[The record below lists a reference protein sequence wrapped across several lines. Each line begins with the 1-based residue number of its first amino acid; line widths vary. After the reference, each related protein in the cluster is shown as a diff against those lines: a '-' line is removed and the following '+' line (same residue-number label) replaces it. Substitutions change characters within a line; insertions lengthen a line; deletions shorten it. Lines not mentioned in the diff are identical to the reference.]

1 LHLLEGPS
9 FSVLKILK
17 HLAGHSHF
25 VDVANPIQTG
35 RIIYSVE
42 DHPKRHFP
50 EWYSIT
56 IQERKSQADEVTDE
70 NCKDIVT
77 DLATRLLEIGKSLQF
92 ESQEDISRF
101 FCLFYLDILKQQLIS
116 ITGMP
121 ISCQGKV

>member
-1 LHLLEGPS
+1 
-9 FSVLKILK
+9 VLRILK
-17 HLAGHSHF
+17 NLAGHSHF
-25 VDVANPIQTG
+25 LDTTNPIQTG
-35 RIIYSVE
+35 TVVYSVE

-101 FCLFYLDILKQQLIS
+101 YLFLHSFYYNF
-116 ITGMP
+116 
-121 ISCQGKV
+121 